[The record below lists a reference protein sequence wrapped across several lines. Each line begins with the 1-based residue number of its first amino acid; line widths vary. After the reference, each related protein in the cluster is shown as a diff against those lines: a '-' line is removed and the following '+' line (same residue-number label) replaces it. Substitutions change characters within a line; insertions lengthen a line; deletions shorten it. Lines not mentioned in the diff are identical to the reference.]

1 MHSSPPAKYLVL
13 IDAAGAMTAR
23 LFDAQRQHIVDFDA
37 STEEVPVM
45 LAGLT
50 PQLGAL
56 GPEWARALAGHSQQE
71 RGAAQVYTLAI

>member
-1 MHSSPPAKYLVL
+1 MLSPPARYLVL

-23 LFDAQRQHIVDFDA
+23 LFDAQLRHLMDFDA

-50 PQLGAL
+50 PERDGATAAR
-56 GPEWARALAGHSQQE
+56 WDRALAGHNEQE
-71 RGAAQVYTLAI
+71 RREAQVYALSV